1 MIDKGIDSTS
11 VVNTA
16 LTILTPRSFLFID
29 IWCLLSIILEIKRQ
43 VVRKFLSHLI
53 LFIYFIFFSF
63 LFFVFGFVIQLWPPL
78 INLTSTDAHSPRSV
92 FVLSVWISQEF
103 QFVLDDV
110 TRPPS
115 QAKWPTCKPVCQWRR
130 TSCSSAV
137 DEGTLLWRDC
147 NTIFWVNFRLLLRLL
162 STTRDMF
169 LKIVCHG
176 KGK

>member
-1 MIDKGIDSTS
+1 MPFEHHLRNQKTS
-11 VVNTA
+11 GTQ
-16 LTILTPRSFLFID
+16 IFI
-29 IWCLLSIILEIKRQ
+29 S
-43 VVRKFLSHLI
+43 SHL
-53 LFIYFIFFSF
+53 IYFIFFSF

-115 QAKWPTCKPVCQWRR
+115 QAKWPTCKQVCQWRR

-137 DEGTLLWRDC
+137 DEGTLLRRDC

-162 STTRDMF
+162 STTRGMF
-169 LKIVCHG
+169 FKIVCHG